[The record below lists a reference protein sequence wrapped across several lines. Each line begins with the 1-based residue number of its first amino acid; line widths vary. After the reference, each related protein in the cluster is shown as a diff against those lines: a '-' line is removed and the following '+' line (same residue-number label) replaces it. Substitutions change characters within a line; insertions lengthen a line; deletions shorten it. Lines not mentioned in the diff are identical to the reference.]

1 MKNKKKLFII
11 GGSAITIILAVVLC
25 IVLIPKHGEEK
36 PTESEPTESSN
47 TTVVIDEPVSE
58 TQSTET
64 NSINESEK
72 IDDDGNGLLKP
83 EVEDDTAEKS
93 ETTGEKAK
101 EPNKTVTE
109 QPVSKDEGDT
119 GAIQIG
125 GGESTAYSC
134 GDANHHCENAEYH
147 AYIKNLELAGC
158 PYCGSH
164 NCKSFYATN
173 EWGYTEYTPTK
184 CPEYNKEKDDN
195 EVCPRCGLA
204 YWSAD
209 NPTGCFSYLQDT
221 VCECGETVKGNTCH
235 HH

>member
-1 MKNKKKLFII
+1 MNNKKKLCII
-11 GGSAITIILAVVLC
+11 GISTLCIVIAVVLC
-25 IVLIPKHGEEK
+25 IVLIPKHSEDK
-36 PTESEPTESSN
+36 PAESEVKGTVSEA
-47 TTVVIDEPVSE
+47 VVIDEP
-58 TQSTET
+58 
-64 NSINESEK
+64 EK
-72 IDDDGNGLLKP
+72 DTLSAENMKHDEKDKIEDDGNGLLKP
-83 EVEDDTAEKS
+83 EVEDDTTS
-93 ETTGEKAK
+93 ESKMTGEKAK
-101 EPNKTVTE
+101 EPNKAVTE
-109 QPVSKDEGDT
+109 QPVSKDEGQT
-119 GAIQIG
+119 GIINIG
-125 GGESTAYSC
+125 GGESAAYSC

-164 NCKSFYATN
+164 SCKSFYATN

-184 CPEYNKEKDDN
+184 CPGYNKEKDDT
-195 EVCPRCGLA
+195 EVCPRCGRA